1 MYYMDDRLLFLAVI
15 PGLLILI
22 YVYGKDKVEKEPL
35 YIIARLV
42 IFGGASCIIA
52 GTAEAMLQSVLPKYE
67 RGTIEFALQTSFCL
81 AALCE
86 ETVKY
91 LALRI
96 GTWKSSHF
104 NYRFDGIVYGASSA
118 IGFAVF
124 ENIQYVA
131 SYGLATAIS
140 RAFLAVPLHA
150 FCGVFMGVFYSY
162 SKKAAILGQ
171 RGKQTLFTVLSLIV
185 PMIIHGI
192 YDTFAFMGTERY
204 TTMLLIF
211 VVLLYIAA
219 ITTIRKMSAADREA
233 GFYPKARTIEY
244 DTTLTE

>member
-1 MYYMDDRLLFLAVI
+1 MYMDNNLMALAII
-15 PGLLILI
+15 PGLLILG

-35 YIIARLV
+35 SMIMKIVFMGA
-42 IFGGASCIIA
+42 ASCLVA
-52 GTAEAMLQSVLPKYE
+52 GAAEGALQSVLPKYE
-67 RGTIEFALQTSFCL
+67 QGTIQFALQTSFCL

-96 GTWKSSHF
+96 GSWRSRHF
-104 NYRFDGIVYGASSA
+104 NYRFDGIVYGVSSA
-118 IGFAVF
+118 VGFAVF

-131 SYGLATAIS
+131 MYGLATAIS

-162 SKKAAILGQ
+162 SKKAAIVGE
-171 RGKQTLFTVLSLIV
+171 RGLSAGCTILALVV
-185 PMIIHGI
+185 PMIIHGV
-192 YDTFAFMGTERY
+192 YDTCAFMKTQAFTY
-204 TTMLLIF
+204 MLLGF

-219 ITTIRKMSAADREA
+219 ISTIRKMSAEDRHA
-233 GFYPKARTIEY
+233 GFYPEARHIEY

>member
-1 MYYMDDRLLFLAVI
+1 MYMDNKLLAIAVI

-35 YIIARLV
+35 GMIIKLV
-42 IFGGASCIIA
+42 ILGALSCLVA
-52 GTAEAMLQSVLPKYE
+52 AFSEAALQSVLPQYKQ
-67 RGTIEFALQTSFCL
+67 GTIQFALQTSFCL

-86 ETVKY
+86 EIVKY

-96 GTWKSSHF
+96 GSWKSPHF
-104 NYRFDGIVYGASSA
+104 NYRFDGVVYGASA
-118 IGFAVF
+118 AVGFAVF

-131 SYGLATAIS
+131 MYGIATAVS

-162 SKKAAILGQ
+162 SKKASIVGMKNSS
-171 RGKQTLFTVLSLIV
+171 RFFTFLALIV

-192 YDTFAFMGTERY
+192 YDTCAFMANEFF
-204 TTMLLIF
+204 TTILLIF

-219 ITTIRKMSAADREA
+219 ITTIRRLSAADRLA
-233 GFYPKARTIEY
+233 GFYPEARYIEY